1 MQNIEKFIHMVTGLI
16 FFSGAILLL
25 SLLLDA
31 EEQRERV
38 LISDMSHKSGVHLS
52 LDGED
57 GNRQYTQA
65 EVLTSILYADKDVR
79 VFLEHVEISYE
90 LRRDAL
96 SGLARISVPEGT
108 YLSRYEFDALGNAG
122 KVTFYRI

>member
-16 FFSGAILLL
+16 FFSGAIILL

-31 EEQRERV
+31 EEQRERI
-38 LISDMSHKSGVHLS
+38 LISDMNQKSGVNLT

-57 GNRQYTQA
+57 GDRQYTQA

-79 VFLEHVEISYE
+79 VFLEHLEIPYE
-90 LRRDAL
+90 LRKDAL
-96 SGLARISVPEGT
+96 SGLARISVPDGT
-108 YLSRYEFDALGNAG
+108 YLSRHEFDASGKAV